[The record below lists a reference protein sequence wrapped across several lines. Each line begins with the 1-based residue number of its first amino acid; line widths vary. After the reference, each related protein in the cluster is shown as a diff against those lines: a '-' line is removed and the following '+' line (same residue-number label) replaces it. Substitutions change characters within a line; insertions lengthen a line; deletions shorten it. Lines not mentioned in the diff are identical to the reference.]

1 MTLPGGG
8 VRIVS
13 QARLVAGF
21 LCALAVFATN
31 AQAQQIPS
39 TVQPGSVER
48 DLNNQPRPA
57 PSGEVSIPAPASLEA
72 PANASEI
79 KIHLTSIDLVGATV
93 FPKAELAPAYE
104 NLIGHDVTVADL
116 YKAANEI
123 TAKYV
128 AAGYAISFAIV
139 PKQTID
145 SGRAEID
152 VVEGYVAEYRF
163 EGDTGRQPK
172 VLAGYADQIVS
183 SRPLRLKALERFLLL
198 ANDVPG
204 YTVKSVFERME
215 GAPRGAT
222 RLVIH
227 LEYKMLSASVSVS
240 NRGSKAFGPYRG
252 EANAMINNL
261 FGWGDEVHLRGL
273 ISSDTKELRYG
284 SGQLSIPLN
293 DDGTRLVLEGT
304 YSDAHPGLFLLK
316 LIHFVTNGTTARI
329 GVEHPLIR
337 ARNENLVLDFYATG
351 QWLDSKLFSFTNS
364 SDRLYLLSPGATYWR
379 YDDKGLSSVSLH
391 LTQGLDV
398 FDATTSDSPR
408 RSRSAGSGVFTAVN
422 LSATRL
428 QELGSGFEGL
438 LSATGQLSSHALLAS
453 QECGYGGN
461 AFGRGFDDSEFIGD
475 ACVLGSA
482 ELRYNVSHVGPLEA
496 VQLYGF
502 GDAGYLERRGK
513 LLPFETRS
521 DTAYSAGAG
530 LRWQLNEH
538 LSGWVEFAQPIS
550 RDVAQEGNRNG
561 RVFFAVTG
569 SF

>member
-1 MTLPGGG
+1 M
-8 VRIVS
+8 S
-13 QARLVAGF
+13 QVRLVAAVI
-21 LCALAVFATN
+21 CVLAVLAAN

-48 DLNNQPRPA
+48 DLNNQPPPA

-72 PANASEI
+72 PANASDI
-79 KIHLTSIDLVGATV
+79 KIHLTGVDLVGATV
-93 FPKAELAPAYE
+93 FLQAELAPTYDR
-104 NLIGHDVTVADL
+104 LIGQDVTVADL

-139 PKQTID
+139 PKQTIGN
-145 SGRAEID
+145 GRAEID
-152 VVEGYVAEYRF
+152 VIEGYVAEYRF
-163 EGDTGRQPK
+163 EGDTGRMPS
-172 VLAGYADQIVS
+172 VLTGFADQIVS
-183 SRPLRLKALERFLLL
+183 SKPLRLASLERFLLL

-227 LEYKMLSASVSVS
+227 LEYKAVGASVSVS

-261 FGWGDEVHLRGL
+261 LGQGDTLHLRGVL
-273 ISSDTKELRYG
+273 SSDTKELRYG
-284 SGQLSIPLN
+284 SAQMTVPLN
-293 DDGTRLVLEGT
+293 NNGTRLVLEGT
-304 YSDAHPGLFLLK
+304 YSDAHPGLFLLN

-329 GVEHPLIR
+329 GIEHPLIR
-337 ARNENLVLDFYATG
+337 ARNQNLVLDFYATG
-351 QWLDSKLFSFTNS
+351 QWLDSKIFSFTNS

-379 YDDKGLSSVSLH
+379 YDDKGMTMLSAH
-391 LTQGLDV
+391 FTQGLDV
-398 FDATTSDSPR
+398 FDATTSNSPL
-408 RSRSAGSGVFTAVN
+408 RSRSAGSGVF
-422 LSATRL
+422 SALDVSASRL
-428 QELGSGFEGL
+428 QELGNGFEGL
-438 LSATGQLSSHALLAS
+438 LSASAQWTSHAVLAS
-453 QECGYGGN
+453 QECGYGG
-461 AFGRGFDDSEFIGD
+461 AVIGRAFDDSEIIGD
-475 ACVLGSA
+475 ECVLGSA
-482 ELRYNVSHVGPLEA
+482 ELRYNLSKTGPLDA

-502 GDAGYLERRGK
+502 GDAGYLERQGH

-521 DTAYSAGAG
+521 DAAYSAGAG
-530 LRWQLNEH
+530 IRWQWNEH